1 VQHYLW
7 HNHRADS
14 DDNFC
19 WVEDWVMLDS
29 EFLVYAIREK
39 IAQGELC
46 GFSQQ
51 LEMECAALVGKV
63 NENEKVPRMSSLT
76 ITR

>member
-1 VQHYLW
+1 MW
-7 HNHRADS
+7 HNHSADCNYNNYRHK
-14 DDNFC
+14 DNM
-19 WVEDWVMLDS
+19 MLDS
-29 EFLVYAIREK
+29 EFLIYAIREK
-39 IAQGELC
+39 ILQGELC

-51 LEMECAALVGKV
+51 LEMECAALVSKV

>member
-1 VQHYLW
+1 MHYYLRN
-7 HNHRADS
+7 NHCADS

-19 WVEDWVMLDS
+19 WHKDNIMLDS

-39 IAQGELC
+39 ILQGELC

-51 LEMECAALVGKV
+51 LEMECAALVSKV

>member
-1 VQHYLW
+1 MW
-7 HNHRADS
+7 HNHCADS
-14 DDNFC
+14 NNNFC
-19 WVEDWVMLDS
+19 WLEDWVMLDS

-39 IAQGELC
+39 ILQGELC

-51 LEMECAALVGKV
+51 LEMECSALVDKV
-63 NENEKVPRMSSLT
+63 NKNEKVPRMSSLT

>member
-1 VQHYLW
+1 M
-7 HNHRADS
+7 
-14 DDNFC
+14 
-19 WVEDWVMLDS
+19 MLDS

-39 IAQGELC
+39 ILQGELC

-51 LEMECAALVGKV
+51 LEMECAALVSKV

>member
-1 VQHYLW
+1 
-7 HNHRADS
+7 
-14 DDNFC
+14 
-19 WVEDWVMLDS
+19 MLDS

-39 IAQGELC
+39 ILQGELC

-51 LEMECAALVGKV
+51 LEMECAALDDKV
-63 NENEKVPRMSSLT
+63 NKNEKVPRMSSLT